1 MQDWPE
7 CRFIPDLRLGSR
19 LGNAQCPLPAQPRR
33 SDPARRT
40 TASHPE
46 ATSAQGTKRQIL
58 SISRI
63 CELPVSWIIASFLAK
78 ETKAVSKSRPV
89 CEGKRPK
96 FWPSR
101 AVREFPRTG
110 PETGVPE
117 TPGFRT
123 VGRGTG
129 TRGDLPRLLG
139 VWAYGRGGAIRS
151 VPVLGTSI
159 PPQANKP
166 GAGQL
171 RVTYGRLAV
180 AKVALDHAGVVPIV
194 RKLMRIYLIA

>member
-1 MQDWPE
+1 LAMRNV
-7 CRFIPDLRLGSR
+7 RFRRNRVVPIQRGERL
-19 LGNAQCPLPAQPRR
+19 LPTPRR
-33 SDPARRT
+33 PRRRVPSVRFYPL
-40 TASHPE
+40 AGF
-46 ATSAQGTKRQIL
+46 ANY
-58 SISRI
+58 
-63 CELPVSWIIASFLAK
+63 PVSWIIASFLAK